1 MPVLITG
8 LCLLLACR
16 AAAQAYPNIAGY
28 YSATETYVINLT
40 ASDGEAD
47 TETNSGSNPSVYVSQ
62 TGNTFSITTTDP
74 SSGISVTTSGVLS
87 GNNIVSMSGPALGFQ
102 NVSGLVVTYNQITS
116 GSGIV
121 TQNQIQMSGTGRANV
136 TYMGVTAQYD
146 TQFALTLSGNVTP
159 LAAPQ
164 ITTQPQSQTNVT
176 GITTMLSAVAT
187 GATPLIYHWQKN
199 STNLANGTHISGTTT
214 NTLTITNLLTTDAGN
229 YTVIISNSVGS
240 VTSSIAALTVTAP
253 VPLQITTASLP
264 SGTTGVA
271 YNQTLAATGGQ
282 TPYRWTNSVGTLPS
296 GLTLATNGV
305 ISGKPVTNGT
315 FNFTAKLTDALTATA
330 TQSLTLT
337 ILAPPRLTIIPAGAN
352 VILTWPT
359 NATGF
364 TLQSTTNLVSSTVW
378 STNLPSP
385 IVVSTNYAVTNT
397 ISGTQKFYRLA
408 Q

>member
-1 MPVLITG
+1 
-8 LCLLLACR
+8 
-16 AAAQAYPNIAGY
+16 
-28 YSATETYVINLT
+28 
-40 ASDGEAD
+40 
-47 TETNSGSNPSVYVSQ
+47 
-62 TGNTFSITTTDP
+62 
-74 SSGISVTTSGVLS
+74 
-87 GNNIVSMSGPALGFQ
+87 
-102 NVSGLVVTYNQITS
+102 
-116 GSGIV
+116 
-121 TQNQIQMSGTGRANV
+121 MSGTGRANV